1 MAKFDG
7 IRMADLVEVQD
18 PDKDGGITLVFKEDK
33 FLHVKVVDGKIVTE
47 SVPELLALKRFRKLK
62 NYFLLWKRLNGA
74 WSFFT
79 YFLYSFISK
88 HFLVFYKVAC

>member
-1 MAKFDG
+1 MTKFDG

-47 SVPELLALKRFRKLK
+47 SVPEYLALKRLFKLK

-79 YFLYSFISK
+79 DFLYSVVSR
-88 HFLVFYKVAC
+88 HFLIFYKVAS

>member
-33 FLHVKVVDGKIVTE
+33 LLRIKVVDGKIVTE
-47 SVPELLALKRFRKLK
+47 SVPE
-62 NYFLLWKRLNGA
+62 
-74 WSFFT
+74 
-79 YFLYSFISK
+79 
-88 HFLVFYKVAC
+88 